1 MPTQIQVQER
11 RGELFNKGLEAFKA
25 GNTDEALKITRMLG
39 EQSPMGGY
47 LTIDDLESFYG
58 STEPTEELTDKE
70 DKPDSLGLG
79 L

>member
-1 MPTQIQVQER
+1 
-11 RGELFNKGLEAFKA
+11 
-25 GNTDEALKITRMLG
+25 MLG